1 MLIAPLDPYSQAAT
15 ELLALSDAYMASLYP
30 AESNHMESPAAL
42 AQPHVR
48 FVGLAIN
55 GEVVGC
61 GAVKVLEDDEAYGEI
76 KRVFVKDDHRGRG
89 FSRDLMAHLEDHL
102 RAQGIALARLETGIH
117 QPEALALY
125 RKLGYVERP
134 PFGAYQADPL
144 SVFMEKRLNRPL

>member
-1 MLIAPLDPYSQAAT
+1 MPIAPLDPCAPAA

-48 FVGLAIN
+48 FVGLTID

-61 GAVKVLEDDEAYGEI
+61 GAVKIMEGKEPYGEI
-76 KRVFVKDDHRGRG
+76 KRVFVKDQHRGQG
-89 FSRDLMAHLEDHL
+89 FSGQLMADLEHHL
-102 RAQGIALARLETGIH
+102 REQGIALARLETGIH

-134 PFGAYQADPL
+134 PFGAYLADPL
-144 SVFMEKRLNRPL
+144 SVFMEKRLF